1 MPENQNLK
9 GVDFSI
15 IRYANSWEDADI
27 LLEGLQ
33 LSGGENI
40 LSIGSGGDNALA
52 LLTKLPKSLD
62 IVDVSAVQLYLIE
75 LKMAAFLK
83 LEYND
88 MLQFMGVYSCAANVR
103 KRYFEIL
110 APDLSFSAKKYWKEN
125 LQLIEKGLIHAG
137 KFENYFR
144 KFRKYFLPFVHTK
157 KEIEQL
163 LLPKMGSEQVRFYNE
178 VWNNMRW
185 QLLLR
190 LFFSKYVMG
199 KQGRDPQ
206 FLKHVSIP
214 VAQYIKQK
222 TRLALSSDLCFD
234 NSFIHYIFR
243 GDFGPLLPFYLRPE
257 NFEKIKMNISVVSL
271 HQDEMSTMIRK
282 RNYDAYYCSNIFEY
296 ISANDFGVEAKSWAE
311 HILPGSKMAFWNLMN
326 KRSFAET
333 NPENFTQLSEL
344 SSELSEKDKGF
355 FYSRFLIEHRI

>member
-1 MPENQNLK
+1 MPENQNLRD
-9 GVDFSI
+9 VDFSI

-40 LSIGSGGDNALA
+40 ISIGSGGDNALA
-52 LLTKLPKSLD
+52 LLSTYPKSLD

-75 LKMAAFLK
+75 LKMAAFHRF
-83 LEYND
+83 EYSE
-88 MLQFMGVYSCAANVR
+88 MLQFMGIYPCEASVQ
-103 KRYFEIL
+103 KQYFDLI
-110 APDLSFSAKKYWKEN
+110 APDLSLAAKKYWNEN
-125 LQLIEKGLIHAG
+125 TTLIEEGLINAG

-157 KEIEQL
+157 KEIDQL

-234 NSFIHYIFR
+234 NSFIHYIFK

-257 NFEKIKMNISVVSL
+257 NFEKIKRNISVVSL

-296 ISANDFGVEAKSWAE
+296 ISADDFRVEAKNWAE
-311 HILPGSKMAFWNLMN
+311 QVMPGSKITFWNLMN
-326 KRSFAET
+326 KRSFAES
-333 NPENFTQLSEL
+333 NPENFIQLSEL
-344 SSELSEKDKGF
+344 SSELSKKDKGF
-355 FYSRFLIEHRI
+355 FYSRFLIEHRK